1 MGSAGIGP
9 VSYTHLVADDKVVIV
24 GFDALVDG
32 TDKTFASALIKVE
45 VSEKNDIIVT
55 AQQRITVD
63 TNVVVPVK
71 LTVTN
76 ADGTNATVSVSYT
89 HLDVYKRQICRMTG
103 LPL

>member
-1 MGSAGIGP
+1 MW
-9 VSYTHLVADDKVVIV
+9 DKEGDGKVERMKNRKGQWRGMSG

-32 TDKTFASALIKVE
+32 TDKTFASDLIKVE

-55 AQQRITVD
+55 AQKRITVD

-76 ADGTNATVSVSYT
+76 ADGTNATVYASFTVTVKAYP
-89 HLDVYKRQICRMTG
+89 VQ
-103 LPL
+103 